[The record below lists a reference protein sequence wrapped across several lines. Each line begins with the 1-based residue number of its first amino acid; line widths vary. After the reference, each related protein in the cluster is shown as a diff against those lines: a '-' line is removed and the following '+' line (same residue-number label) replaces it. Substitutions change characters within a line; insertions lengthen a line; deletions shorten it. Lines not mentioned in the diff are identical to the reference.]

1 MADNSLFN
9 ISSAAPRKDAAKPA
23 GAEPSAPP
31 RGESGSLGI
40 ITAQQSVIT
49 FTGAPAAVT
58 VMWKVLG
65 LAIPAIAS
73 SKLFPIALSLI
84 VGMLIYWQSATFTTK
99 KDKVLGFVFALIN
112 SFTIAATT
120 LGINTALV
128 PETASPPQ

>member
-9 ISSAAPRKDAAKPA
+9 ISSAASAKST
-23 GAEPSAPP
+23 GMGPSSVP
-31 RGESGSLGI
+31 RGESGALGI

-65 LAIPAIAS
+65 LAIPAVAS
-73 SKLFPIALSLI
+73 STLFPITVSLI
-84 VGMLIYWQSATFTTK
+84 VGMLIYWQSATFMNR
-99 KDKVLGFVFALIN
+99 KDKILGFVFALIN

-120 LGINTALV
+120 PGINTAIA
-128 PETASPPQ
+128 PGTASQPH

>member
-1 MADNSLFN
+1 MSDNSLFN
-9 ISSAAPRKDAAKPA
+9 ISSAAPRKEAAKPA
-23 GAEPSAPP
+23 GEEPSPAP
-31 RGESGSLGI
+31 RGQSGSLGI

-65 LAIPAIAS
+65 LAIPAVAN

-84 VGMLIYWQSATFTTK
+84 VGMLIYWQSATFMTK

-128 PETASPPQ
+128 PETVLPQQ